1 MNNSWNWVGRY
12 VAVIVVTL
20 ILGAALGGMDLF
32 EKATLFGGKLSASHL
47 VRFLG
52 YATALTA
59 FWLLGQR
66 ATIFMRQQSGR
77 WSVLQHL
84 ILPVVSLIF
93 AAAAYSV
100 LLLVL
105 KPFLDASLHN
115 IYNWLFIAV
124 ILAAAAWLVMAV
136 LNQSSSLTEA
146 FTSSAGGSTCP
157 SCGASLGADAKFCPS
172 CGHKLTAAE

>member
-1 MNNSWNWVGRY
+1 MNNSWNWIGRY

-32 EKATLFGGKLSASHL
+32 EKTTLFSGKLSASHL

-52 YATALTA
+52 YATALVA

-66 ATIFMRQQSGR
+66 ATLVLRQQEGR

-93 AAAAYSV
+93 VAVAYSV
-100 LLLVL
+100 LSLLL
-105 KPFLDASLHN
+105 KPFMAASLQN
-115 IYNWLFIAV
+115 LYNWLFIFA

-136 LNQSSSLTEA
+136 LNQSASLTEA
-146 FTSSAGGSTCP
+146 FTASAAGKACP
-157 SCGASLGADAKFCPS
+157 SCGANCEAGAKFCKA
-172 CGHKLTAAE
+172 CGHALD

>member
-20 ILGAALGGMDLF
+20 ILAAALGGMDLF
-32 EKATLFGGKLSASHL
+32 SKTALFGGKLTASNL

-52 YATALTA
+52 YATALSA

-77 WSVLQHL
+77 WAVLQHL

-93 AAAAYSV
+93 VASAYSV

-115 IYNWLFIAV
+115 LYNWIFILA

-146 FTSSAGGSTCP
+146 FTSSSKGRVCP
-157 SCGASLGADAKFCPS
+157 ECGASCDAGAKFCKS
-172 CGHKLTAAE
+172 CGHTLADSE